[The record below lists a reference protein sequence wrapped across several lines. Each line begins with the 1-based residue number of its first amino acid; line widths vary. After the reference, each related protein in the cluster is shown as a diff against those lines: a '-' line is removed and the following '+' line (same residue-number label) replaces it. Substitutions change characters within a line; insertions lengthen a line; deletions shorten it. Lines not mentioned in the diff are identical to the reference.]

1 MSNNIQKSIN
11 QLPNAPSAYGRGSPP
26 WRNRLPA
33 LPTCLR
39 QAGGKA
45 GRGERRQ
52 RQFLPDTTLITGIL
66 TFIMFA
72 GSGAAR
78 AQYHDE
84 LMFGLRVGGN
94 YSQITNLTNVLI
106 NDENKPMYEFSEKTT
121 YSPAVSLFSHY
132 RFQET
137 QIALEGALNYNQ
149 IAVDVD
155 KNSLVSES
163 KETFNF
169 HYQYLGFGLYTKVY
183 LYRGLMVGVGTNM
196 GFCLNSSSGIAY
208 QSSTGSLAQDMQSEE
223 HIRQALKGRANVS
236 GGAVLGYEFR
246 FGLSVQASYL
256 YGFTDLMETGVN
268 PYKFSEARNNARTLQ
283 VAVSWAVSRK
293 GFY

>member
-1 MSNNIQKSIN
+1 MSSIICSIGFACG
-11 QLPNAPSAYGRGSPP
+11 LGSPP
-26 WRNRLPA
+26 WGSRR
-33 LPTCLR
+33 
-39 QAGGKA
+39 GD
-45 GRGERRQ
+45 GRG
-52 RQFLPDTTLITGIL
+52 RQFLLDTTLVTGIL
-66 TFIMFA
+66 TALMFA
-72 GSGAAR
+72 GTGLTR

-84 LMFGLRVGGN
+84 LMFGLRIGGS
-94 YSQITNLTNVLI
+94 YSTVTNLTNVLI

-121 YSPAVSLFSHY
+121 YTPAVSLFSHY
-132 RFQET
+132 RFKDT

-155 KNSLVSES
+155 KNSLVSAS

-169 HYQYLGFGLYTKVY
+169 QYQYLGFGLYTKVY
-183 LYRGLMVGVGTNM
+183 LYRGLMVGVGTNV
-196 GFCLNSSSGIAY
+196 GTCLNSSSGIAY
-208 QSSTGSLAQDMQSEE
+208 QSSTGSMAQDLQSEE
-223 HIRQALKGRANVS
+223 HIRQALKGRANVT

-256 YGFTDLMETGVN
+256 YGFTDLVETGVN
-268 PYKFSEARNNARTLQ
+268 PYKFSEVRNNARSLQ